1 MWVSGVVGQFEF
13 LSSWANCLKVVA
25 SCMAPVAAR
34 IGKWTSA
41 VRSEQFQDSNGASFV
56 QYSVEAAAGILSY
69 FTALLADSIDMLGD
83 AIVYGVSL
91 YASSRGVI

>member
-1 MWVSGVVGQFEF
+1 MDECCAIRTISGQQRRVF
-13 LSSWANCLKVVA
+13 
-25 SCMAPVAAR
+25 R
-34 IGKWTSA
+34 A
-41 VRSEQFQDSNGASFV
+41 VLWINVTMFF
-56 QYSVEAAAGILSY
+56 VEAGAGILSY

>member
-1 MWVSGVVGQFEF
+1 MFF
-13 LSSWANCLKVVA
+13 
-25 SCMAPVAAR
+25 
-34 IGKWTSA
+34 
-41 VRSEQFQDSNGASFV
+41 
-56 QYSVEAAAGILSY
+56 VEAAAGILSY